1 MESLGAATVR
11 AVAAVRNSSPVV
23 QMQRQREAEA
33 KEYLMP
39 PTSPR
44 EVADSQYASHLQ
56 LPSEQLATFSETERF
71 LSLPRTFLLGLPL
84 NTSSMEESIMAVMER
99 LYAEQPSHVCFV
111 NAHCVNL
118 ACRDPEYFR
127 VLQAAKFC
135 FPDGVGLRIAGKM
148 LGRQITHNVNGTD
161 MFPLLCAALEESD
174 AGIFLFGGQPGVAE
188 QTRKW
193 IELHYPRARVSGV
206 RHGYFSPEEEHLVIR
221 QIVHSGARLLFVA
234 LGAPVQDVWIHRH
247 LTELGVTVAMG
258 VGGLFDFY
266 SGRIPRAPLWVRSRG
281 GEWLY
286 RLYQEPRRMW
296 KRYVLGNP
304 LFLLRVLRER
314 LWGSSQ
320 KSDAQR
326 WSSNT
331 SPRQVLL

>member
-1 MESLGAATVR
+1 L
-11 AVAAVRNSSPVV
+11 AV
-23 QMQRQREAEA
+23 
-33 KEYLMP
+33 
-39 PTSPR
+39 
-44 EVADSQYASHLQ
+44 
-56 LPSEQLATFSETERF
+56 
-71 LSLPRTFLLGLPL
+71 LPRTALLGFPL
-84 NTSSMEESIMAVMER
+84 NTSSMEESILAIMER
-99 LYAEQPSHVCFV
+99 LYAEHPSHGCFV

-118 ACRDPEYFR
+118 ACRDAEYAH
-127 VLQAAKFC
+127 VLRSAEFC

-174 AGIFLFGGQPGVAE
+174 AGVFLFGGQPGVAE
-188 QTRKW
+188 QTRGW
-193 IELHYPRARVSGV
+193 IESHYPRVRVRGV
-206 RHGYFSPEEEHLVIR
+206 RHGYFSPEEEPLVIR
-221 QIVHSGARLLFVA
+221 HIAHSGARLLLVA

-247 LTELGVTVAMG
+247 LSELGVSVAMG

-304 LFLLRVLRER
+304 LFLWRVLHEKLR
-314 LWGSSQ
+314 GGGQ
-320 KSDAQR
+320 KSDAHR
-326 WSSNT
+326 WSANT
-331 SPRQVLL
+331 SAQRALL